1 MWCGQT
7 MPTQHSF
14 FFTNIWDFILR
25 NSIMILILKASYF
38 NSFSIQ
44 NNIFIE
50 FQHLPRNTR
59 KNRFAWREWEW
70 NVIRLWLLFV
80 QNTIML
86 WNCKYKLE
94 LRAPQTINCVKI
106 FYFIWWTS
114 TQLLELGEMLCF
126 SYFQICESPN
136 CNVF

>member
-59 KNRFAWREWEW
+59 KNRFAWREREW

-136 CNVF
+136 CNVL